1 MQTFKITL
9 TNVTSHETR
18 EVQVEAVSVELA
30 HKDVYFHHADKYE
43 DVVSI
48 VDSNGDVLYTE
59 EGGFSTMP
67 QQPPPTSHA
76 PDVDMTDIMR
86 KQPGKIQRE
95 SEKVNFL

>member
-30 HKDVYFHHADKYE
+30 HRDGYFHHADKYE
-43 DVVSI
+43 EIVSI
-48 VDSNGDVLYTE
+48 IDSTGDILYTE

-67 QQPPPTSHA
+67 QQPPESNA
-76 PDVDMTDIMR
+76 PDVDMTDIIR

-95 SEKVNFL
+95 SEKINFL